1 MTNRARLSDTEF
13 NPEGGVDLDAI
24 AERVG
29 QRESDIEAAGLN
41 FEDTEQPRRG
51 VGRSSLVRPYR

>member
-1 MTNRARLSDTEF
+1 MTNRARLSETVF

-29 QRESDIEAAGLN
+29 QRESDIEAAGLD
-41 FEDTEQPRRG
+41 FEEMEPLRDVRRNQ
-51 VGRSSLVRPYR
+51 VGRTYR